1 MHPESEQRAAGRLG
15 SLLLLF
21 ERGGQ
26 ENGAL
31 TQRESGIAFLLDTFR
46 DVLGLEQ

>member
-31 TQRESGIAFLLDTFR
+31 TQRVRHCVSIGH
-46 DVLGLEQ
+46 VP